1 MRSIDLHTAEGFQ
14 NHPNGLFQEYLSDNK
29 NKYTG
34 EYSVFKDRQRI
45 RVVNLIKS
53 YITNGEA
60 DTSRRK
66 GKSAYDSIQTEQ
78 LKKEL
83 DRFLQFRRRATPT

>member
-1 MRSIDLHTAEGFQ
+1 MR
-14 NHPNGLFQEYLSDNK
+14 
-29 NKYTG
+29 YTG

-78 LKKEL
+78 LKKDIENSHAPGAKDAIINGYL
-83 DRFLQFRRRATPT
+83 SLLNKDG